1 MIRRVLVV
9 QPYGI
14 GDLLFITPVLRALRL
29 IPTVERVDLM
39 IGSRTRA
46 VIQAN
51 PHVSD
56 IVVIDKDKMH
66 NNSKSEN
73 FRFLQMLGKDLKK
86 NKYDLLLDYS
96 MRGEYA
102 FLGQFFLG
110 VSKRAGYA
118 YKNRAFFHNIRLPIS
133 DGFQGRHAVDYA
145 CDLAE
150 LAGVP
155 VKDRFVEF
163 FFSQNQIK
171 TLDSVLTPQ
180 LPENYIALS
189 LGGGESWGKDAH
201 LKRWPV
207 DSFKEFARYLL
218 EKAGA
223 QKIVLIGSAGEE
235 ELAEEFVRSGIA
247 AQNWTGKLSITETA
261 WVIKQARFFVGNDGG
276 LLHLARAV
284 FKPAIGI
291 YGPADPQVYGPYPQG
306 VDSAAIYQPPEDG
319 KPRYFKFRYDPQDS
333 SLKKLTVQA
342 AIEILERQ
350 KFCFSR
356 DIIKPS
362 YDR

>member
-1 MIRRVLVV
+1 VIRRVLVV

-51 PHVSD
+51 PHVND
-56 IVVIDKDKMH
+56 VLVIDKDKMH
-66 NNSKSEN
+66 ANSRTEN

-86 NKYDLLLDYS
+86 NRYDLLLDYS
-96 MRGEYA
+96 IRGEYA
-102 FLGQFFLG
+102 FLGRFFLG
-110 VSKRAGYA
+110 ISKRAGYA
-118 YKNRAFFHNIRLPIS
+118 YKNRAFFHNIRLPIP
-133 DGFQGRHAVDYA
+133 DGFQGKHAVDYA

-150 LAGVP
+150 QAGVK

-163 FFSQNQIK
+163 FFSQNQSH
-171 TLDSVLTPQ
+171 TLDAVLTPQ
-180 LPENYIALS
+180 LPSDYIALS

-201 LKRWPV
+201 LKRW
-207 DSFKEFARYLL
+207 DAANFAKFSQYLL
-218 EKAGA
+218 AKSGA
-223 QKIVLIGSAGEE
+223 KKIMLIGSAGERG
-235 ELAEEFVRSGIA
+235 LAEEFLKSSVA
-247 AQNWTGKLSITETA
+247 AEDWTGKLSITETA
-261 WVIKQARFFVGNDGG
+261 WVIKKALFFVGNDGG

-306 VDSAAIYQPPEDG
+306 VDSAAIYQPPVDG

-350 KFCFSR
+350 KFSFSA
-356 DIIKPS
+356 
-362 YDR
+362 

>member
-39 IGSRTRA
+39 IGSRTRV

-51 PHVSD
+51 PHVDD

-66 NNSKSEN
+66 GNSRAEN
-73 FRFLQMLGKDLKK
+73 FRFLQALGNDLKK
-86 NKYDLLLDYS
+86 NKYDLLIDYS
-96 MRGEYA
+96 IRGEYA

-110 VSKRAGYA
+110 ISKRAGYA
-118 YKNRAFFHNIRLPIS
+118 YKNRAFFHNIRLPIPN
-133 DGFQGRHAVDYA
+133 GFQGKHAVDYA

-150 LAGVP
+150 QAGVT

-163 FFSQNQIK
+163 FFSQNQVR
-171 TLDSVLTPQ
+171 TLEAVLTPQ
-180 LPENYIALS
+180 LPADYIALS

-201 LKRWPV
+201 LKRWAV
-207 DSFKEFARYLL
+207 KRFTEFSHYLL
-218 EKAGA
+218 SKSGT
-223 QKIVLIGSAGEE
+223 KKVVLIGSAGEKQ
-235 ELAEEFVRSGIA
+235 LAEEFLKSGVSA
-247 AQNWTGKLSITETA
+247 EDWTGKLSITETA
-261 WVIKQARFFVGNDGG
+261 WIIKKSRFFVGNDGG

-284 FKPAIGI
+284 FKPVIGI

-306 VDSAAIYQPPEDG
+306 VHSAAIYQAPADG
-319 KPRYFKFRYDPQDS
+319 KPRYFKFRYDAQDS
-333 SLKKLTVQA
+333 SLKKLTVEA

-350 KFCFSR
+350 NFNFSA
-356 DIIKPS
+356 
-362 YDR
+362 

>member
-1 MIRRVLVV
+1 VIRRVLVV

-39 IGSRTRA
+39 LGSRTRA

-51 PHVSD
+51 PHVND

-66 NNSKSEN
+66 STSRTEN
-73 FRFLQMLGKDLKK
+73 LRFLQALGKDLKK

-96 MRGEYA
+96 IRGEYA

-110 VSKRAGYA
+110 ISRRAGYA
-118 YKNRAFFHNIRLPIS
+118 YKNRAFFHNIRLPIPE
-133 DGFQGRHAVDYA
+133 GFQGRHAVDYA

-150 LAGVP
+150 RAGVA

-163 FFSQNQIK
+163 FFSQNQVK
-171 TLDSVLTPQ
+171 TLDAVLTPQ
-180 LPENYIALS
+180 LPADYIALS

-201 LKRWPV
+201 LKRWSV
-207 DSFKEFARYLL
+207 
-218 EKAGA
+218 EKYVSLA
-223 QKIVLIGSAGEE
+223 QYFLDKKIVKKILLIGSAGEK
-235 ELAEEFVRSGIA
+235 ELAEEFLKSGVA
-247 AQNWTGKLSITETA
+247 AEDWTGKLSITETA
-261 WVIKQARFFVGNDGG
+261 WVIKKSRFFIGNDGG

-306 VDSAAIYQPPEDG
+306 VDSAAIYEPPVDG
-319 KPRYFKFRYDPQDS
+319 KPRYFKFRYDSQDS

-342 AIEILERQ
+342 AIDILERQ
-350 KFCFSR
+350 KFSFSA
-356 DIIKPS
+356 
-362 YDR
+362 

>member
-29 IPTVERVDLM
+29 IPTVERIDLM

-46 VIQAN
+46 VIQGN
-51 PHVSD
+51 PHVDD

-66 NNSKSEN
+66 GSSRSEN
-73 FRFLQMLGKDLKK
+73 FRFLQALGKELKK
-86 NKYDLLLDYS
+86 NKYDLLIDYS

-102 FLGQFFLG
+102 FLGRFFLG
-110 VSKRAGYA
+110 ISKRAGYA
-118 YKNRAFFHNIRLPIS
+118 YKNRAFFHNIRLPIP
-133 DGFQGRHAVDYA
+133 DGFQGKHAVDYA

-150 LAGVP
+150 QAGVT

-163 FFSQNQIK
+163 FFSQNQSH
-171 TLDSVLTPQ
+171 TLDAVLTPQ
-180 LPENYIALS
+180 IPADYIALS

-201 LKRWPV
+201 LKRWSV
-207 DSFKEFARYLL
+207 ANFAEFSQYLL
-218 EKAGA
+218 AKSGA
-223 QKIVLIGSAGEE
+223 QKIILIGSVGER
-235 ELAEEFVRSGIA
+235 ELAEEFLKSNVA
-247 AQNWTGKLSITETA
+247 AEDWTGKLSITETA
-261 WVIKQARFFVGNDGG
+261 WVIKKSRFFVGNDGG

-284 FKPAIGI
+284 FKPVIGI

-306 VDSAAIYQPPEDG
+306 VDSAAIYQPSVDG
-319 KPRYFKFRYDPQDS
+319 KPRYFRFRYDPQDT

-350 KFCFSR
+350 NFKFSA
-356 DIIKPS
+356 
-362 YDR
+362 